1 MRKNRRSASLSRRTL
16 LQGIGMFAVASA
28 PMVAA
33 HGQMQ
38 TSRSGGMYFV
48 PGGRIGIK
56 QPDEIKVVSNS
67 WTLLSADHTLMVDV
81 RETIRLGTDEDAYF
95 WDMDEFDS
103 TKQTQRVEPG
113 LSLPSSE
120 VRRFRDL
127 GYGADLDYMAETL
140 VVRDTIWMG
149 EVKVTTGDHG
159 GLTKYPGGHVAR
171 WSPLMEAV
179 FASIQVRAQLPVT
192 DALAELGISLDT
204 SGLNP
209 RLIGPRLLLSLY
221 TPTSALESWASNR
234 PHISLDNVSS
244 FMPPASPEED
254 EKFNDEIFAI
264 TRATPGAKVIQGR
277 HCRGVQQSETSLDGV
292 PDLFFTRITAFSK
305 TRQQVL
311 EASYNAAQ
319 REPILR
325 ALNDAFQSLK
335 LAERS

>member
-1 MRKNRRSASLSRRTL
+1 
-16 LQGIGMFAVASA
+16 
-28 PMVAA
+28 
-33 HGQMQ
+33 
-38 TSRSGGMYFV
+38 MYFV

-56 QPDEIKVVSNS
+56 QPAEIKVVSNS
-67 WTLLSADHTLMVDV
+67 WALLSADHTLMVDV
-81 RETIRLGTDEDAYF
+81 RETIRLSADDDAYF
-95 WDMDEFDS
+95 WDMDKWDAI
-103 TKQTQRVEPG
+103 KQTQRVEPG
-113 LSLPSSE
+113 FSLPGFE
-120 VRRFRDL
+120 VRRFHDL

-140 VVRDTIWMG
+140 VVRDATWMG

-179 FASIQVRAQLPVT
+179 FASIQVRPQLPVA

-204 SGLNP
+204 NGLNP

-221 TPTSALESWASNR
+221 VPASALESWASNR

-244 FMPPASPEED
+244 FMPPASPGED
-254 EKFNDEIFAI
+254 EKFISEMFAI
-264 TRATPGAKVIQGR
+264 TRKTRGAKVIQGR
-277 HCRGVQQSETSLDGV
+277 FCRGIQHSETALDGV

-311 EASYNAAQ
+311 DASYNAAQ

-325 ALNDAFQSLK
+325 ALNAAFQSLK
-335 LAERS
+335 LAERP